1 MPEPDGPSALL
12 DALAS
17 GGAATLGAPLL
28 RALVAAAALGILAA
42 AFVGAAAVIH
52 VFRSARRRRGGE
64 TGRRPAAKAV
74 EDREELRERVAEMV
88 RRTNER
94 NNYINSI
101 FSSIEDGFLVADP
114 ANRVVLYN
122 PRAQDLLGIGPSVF
136 FDEARGRAESSPELS
151 ALLAACARVTS
162 SKKPERLRLE
172 TGAGRTLDASVVPI
186 QNKYRGAAD
195 FGSLAVARDVTEM
208 RRMEAMKKDFVANVS
223 HEFRTPLT
231 LISGFM
237 EMLKTRADIEPA
249 DRERAIEIVEI
260 ETERLR
266 RLVSELLTLSEM
278 ESALPRSM
286 GGRFEVAA
294 VLGRLA
300 MTLGELAGR
309 KGLSFAL
316 EADVGDAVLAGNED
330 WFYQAVKN
338 LGENAVKYTGAG
350 GSVRVQASRE
360 AGALVVRVSDDGIGI
375 AASEHER
382 IFERFYRV
390 EKSRGS
396 GSGGSGLGL
405 ALVKDIASIF
415 GGSVGVES
423 APGEGSVFELRIPLA
438 AG

>member
-1 MPEPDGPSALL
+1 MPEPGGLSALL

-28 RALVAAAALGILAA
+28 RALVAAAVLGILAA
-42 AFVGAAAVIH
+42 ALVGAAAAIRA
-52 VFRSARRRRGGE
+52 FRSARRRRGGE

-74 EDREELRERVAEMV
+74 EDREELREQVAEMV

-294 VLGRLA
+294 VLGRLS